1 MLAYPKLKERRGS
14 PEACQV
20 HQPLQ
25 VFHETSVIQVVAR
38 QDDLLK
44 RYR

>member
-1 MLAYPKLKERRGS
+1 MPYMLAYPKLKERPGS

-25 VFHETSVIQVVAR
+25 VFHET
-38 QDDLLK
+38 
-44 RYR
+44 